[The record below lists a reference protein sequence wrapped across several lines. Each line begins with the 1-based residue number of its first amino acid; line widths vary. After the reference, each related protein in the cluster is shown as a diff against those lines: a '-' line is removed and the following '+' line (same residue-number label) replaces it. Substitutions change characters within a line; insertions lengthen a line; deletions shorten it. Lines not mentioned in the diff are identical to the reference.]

1 MTRAGETAPQRHVP
15 VLLQPVLDAL
25 SPCDG
30 DVIVDGTFGAGG
42 YSRALLAAADVR
54 VIAIDR
60 DPEAIAGGRRWWPKQ
75 PDG

>member
-42 YSRALLAAADVR
+42 YSRAFW
-54 VIAIDR
+54 
-60 DPEAIAGGRRWWPKQ
+60 RRQ
-75 PDG
+75 TCA